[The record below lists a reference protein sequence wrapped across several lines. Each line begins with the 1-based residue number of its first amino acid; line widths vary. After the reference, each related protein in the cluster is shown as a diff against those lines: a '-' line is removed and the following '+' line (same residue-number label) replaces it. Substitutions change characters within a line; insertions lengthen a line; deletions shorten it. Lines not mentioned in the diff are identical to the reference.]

1 MNRLLTIL
9 FVSSVF
15 CTTGVYAQNVGV
27 GTSSPD
33 NSAKLDVSATDGG
46 LLIPRMTEV
55 QRDAISSPATGLMI
69 FQTDGTVG
77 FYFYDGTA
85 WTALSGSGPAGPQ
98 GPAGADGADGAQGP
112 AGPAGADGA
121 DGATGPAGP
130 QGPAG
135 VAGPVGP
142 AGANGADGA
151 DGAQGPAGPA
161 GPAGADG
168 ADGDTWWTEA
178 SGNIYRASG
187 YVGFWTTTPSYH
199 LDARGSNNDDG
210 ATLSLSNADY
220 SRWLRV
226 FPGKSSDV
234 DPLVMFADNG
244 ALRFAD
250 DQNGYTEIARMFTGL
265 NGDPTIEMGNGTSAW
280 GRIGS
285 VNGLALWGNGDAD
298 VSNNPHV
305 LLHSSFLDVRVDAI
319 FSGGFVNMGPATTT
333 LVDGAIGFYDLVD
346 FQSSLIGLN
355 DNQLRL
361 RGPFDGNHYI
371 AYHGDPGFDG
381 AKIRGN
387 QTISLQTGNMEV
399 VLRDG
404 RMGVG
409 TASPSNGRL
418 HVSGNTPY
426 GSGGGNY
433 FDQGF
438 GNGQG
443 TADYGPFTFN
453 VSIYSENDLV
463 VSGKIA
469 AESDAR
475 IKDIQGISN
484 ASSDLNTLMDI
495 EITDY
500 MLKDKVRF
508 GDQQFKKVIA
518 QQIEEVFPQAVNTM
532 TNFIPNVYATA
543 MVEKGMVSLEG
554 DIEVGDKLKVFTK
567 EGEERVL
574 EVQAMEGTSY
584 VLEGEFT
591 GEVFVYGK
599 QVDDFLGVDYDAL
612 SMLNISATQ
621 ALYQRLVELEEANGQ
636 FQVQVDDVK
645 AELNEIKASLG
656 LQDNKTATTK

>member
-98 GPAGADGADGAQGP
+98 GPAG
-112 AGPAGADGA
+112 PAGADGA
-121 DGATGPAGP
+121 DGAKVRAHKALLVHKVLLEQMDLTEQTGAT
-130 QGPAG
+130 
-135 VAGPVGP
+135 
-142 AGANGADGA
+142 GATGARSCWSTRSTRCSRSTGITRSRRCSRQELVHKVRKELQV
-151 DGAQGPAGPA
+151 QGPAGPA

-168 ADGDTWWTEA
+168 ADGDTWWTET
-178 SGNIYRASG
+178 SGNIYRSSG

-305 LLHSSFLDVRVDAI
+305 YLDGFQLDVNVDAV
-319 FSGGFVNMGPATTT
+319 FNNGFVVMEPSTTT
-333 LVDGAIGFYDLVD
+333 LVNGGIGFYGSIVD
-346 FQSSLIGLN
+346 FQSGNIGLN
-355 DNQLRL
+355 DGQLRL
-361 RGPFDGNHYI
+361 RTPIDNNHYI
-371 AYHGDPGFDG
+371 AYHGGGGFDG
-381 AKIRGN
+381 AKLYGN

-443 TADYGPFTFN
+443 TSDYGPFTFN
-453 VSIYSENDLV
+453 VGIYSENDLV

-484 ASSDLNTLMDI
+484 ASSDLTTLMDI

-500 MLKDKVRF
+500 MLKD
-508 GDQQFKKVIA
+508 
-518 QQIEEVFPQAVNTM
+518 
-532 TNFIPNVYATA
+532 
-543 MVEKGMVSLEG
+543 VS
-554 DIEVGDKLKVFTK
+554 
-567 EGEERVL
+567 
-574 EVQAMEGTSY
+574 
-584 VLEGEFT
+584 
-591 GEVFVYGK
+591 
-599 QVDDFLGVDYDAL
+599 AL
-612 SMLNISATQ
+612 WGSA
-621 ALYQRLVELEEANGQ
+621 
-636 FQVQVDDVK
+636 
-645 AELNEIKASLG
+645 I
-656 LQDNKTATTK
+656 

>member
-1 MNRLLTIL
+1 M
-9 FVSSVF
+9 VH
-15 CTTGVYAQNVGV
+15 
-27 GTSSPD
+27 
-33 NSAKLDVSATDGG
+33 K
-46 LLIPRMTEV
+46 
-55 QRDAISSPATGLMI
+55 
-69 FQTDGTVG
+69 
-77 FYFYDGTA
+77 
-85 WTALSGSGPAGPQ
+85 GPQ
-98 GPAGADGADGAQGP
+98 GPAGSNGADGADGADGAQGP
-112 AGPAGADGA
+112 QGPAGAQGPAGSNGADGA
-121 DGATGPAGP
+121 DGAQGPQGIQGPAGP
-130 QGPAG
+130 AG
-135 VAGPVGP
+135 AQGP

-151 DGAQGPAGPA
+151 DGAQGPQGIQGPA

-178 SGNIYRASG
+178 SGNIYRSSG

-305 LLHSSFLDVRVDAI
+305 YLIGSQLDVNVDAS
-319 FSGGFVNMGPATTT
+319 FNGGFVNIGFGTST
-333 LVDGAIGFYDLVD
+333 LVNGAIGFYDIVD
-346 FQSSLIGLN
+346 FRSNLIGLN

-361 RGPFDGNHYI
+361 RDVFDGNHYI
-371 AYHGDPGFDG
+371 AYHGGGGFDG
-381 AKIRGN
+381 AKLYGN

-443 TADYGPFTFN
+443 TSDYGPFTFN

-484 ASSDLNTLMDI
+484 ASSDLTTLMDI

-500 MLKDKVRF
+500 MLKDKARF
-508 GDQQFKKVIA
+508 GNQQFKKVIA

-584 VLEGEFT
+584 ILEGEFT
-591 GEVFVYGK
+591 GEVFIYGK

-656 LQDNKTATTK
+656 LLDNKTAITK